1 MADIDISIGSV
12 LMLSQIA
19 WRTGRAFTSG
29 RKDAPYEFREVQLE
43 LSRLAKSLKLL
54 AESLFS
60 DDTESLIS
68 QANTNTQS
76 GIYAII
82 QFSKQTLDFLQSL
95 IDQYQQIPK
104 PIQPGGRV
112 TVERSWSDMVIKNY
126 SSMVWTPEGGTIRD
140 LRDMLHM
147 HTGTTALLRQA
158 LDR

>member
-1 MADIDISIGSV
+1 MADLDISIGSV
-12 LMLSQIA
+12 LMLSQTA

-60 DDTESLIS
+60 EDTESLIT
-68 QANTNTQS
+68 QATTNTQA
-76 GIYAII
+76 GINAII
-82 QFSKQTLDFLQSL
+82 QFSKQTLDYLQSL
-95 IDQYQQIPK
+95 VDQYQQLPK
-104 PIQPGGRV
+104 PPPGGRV
-112 TVERSWSDMVIKNY
+112 SAERSWSDMVIKNY
-126 SSMVWTPEGGTIRD
+126 QSMVWTPEGGTMQD

-147 HTGTTALLRQA
+147 HTSTTALIRQA

>member
-43 LSRLAKSLKLL
+43 LSRLSKSLKLF

-60 DDTESLIS
+60 EETEALIS
-68 QANTNTQS
+68 QATPNTQA

-82 QFSKQTLDFLQSL
+82 QFSKQTLDYLQSL
-95 IDQYQQIPK
+95 IDQYQQVPQ
-104 PIQPGGRV
+104 PTQPGGRV
-112 TVERSWSDMVIKNY
+112 SVERSWPDVVVKNY
-126 SSMVWTPEGGTIRD
+126 SSMIWTAEGGNIRD

-147 HTGTTALLRQA
+147 HTSTTALIRQA

>member
-12 LMLSQIA
+12 LMLSQVA

-43 LSRLAKSLKLL
+43 LSRLSKSLKLL

-60 DDTESLIS
+60 DDVESLIA
-68 QANTNTQS
+68 QANPNTQS
-76 GIYAII
+76 GIYAVV
-82 QFSKQTLDFLQSL
+82 QFSKQTLDYLQSL
-95 IDQYQQIPK
+95 IDQYQQVPK
-104 PIQPGGRV
+104 PTHPGGRV
-112 TVERSWSDMVIKNY
+112 SVERSWSDVVIKNY
-126 SSMVWTPEGGTIRD
+126 SSMIWTAEGGTIRD

-147 HTGTTALLRQA
+147 HTSTTALTRQA